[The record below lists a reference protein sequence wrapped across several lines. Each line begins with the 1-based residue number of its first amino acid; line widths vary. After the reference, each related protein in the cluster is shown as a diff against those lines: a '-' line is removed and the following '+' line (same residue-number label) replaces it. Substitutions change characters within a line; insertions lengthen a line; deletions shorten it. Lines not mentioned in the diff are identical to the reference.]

1 MSTIAA
7 IIGRIL
13 LAAIF
18 VVSGIGKF
26 MDIAGTEAMITAAGL
41 PGGLAIPAGAF
52 EILAGLALALGLAT
66 RLVSTLLF
74 GFVALATAFFHN
86 RFNDPAQMI
95 MALKNLAIMGGLL
108 MVFAHSQMWWSWDS
122 MRRER
127 KSFHAVRSVERER
140 DENAIEAERRI
151 HEAELRA
158 ARAEG
163 RAEAVQGAGAVPV
176 VADQTVIDSD
186 GDGVPETRT
195 RRWWQ

>member
-7 IIGRIL
+7 VIGRIL
-13 LAAIF
+13 LAVIF

-26 MDIAGTEAMITAAGL
+26 MDVAGTEAMITGVGL

-66 RLVSTLLF
+66 RLASLALFVFVGLTTL
-74 GFVALATAFFHN
+74 FFHHQ
-86 RFNDPAQMI
+86 FTDPLQMT
-95 MALKNLAIMGGLL
+95 MALKNLAIMGGML
-108 MVFAHSQMWWSWDS
+108 MVFAHSQMWWSWDT

-127 KSFHAVRSVERER
+127 QSYRAVRNVERER
-140 DENAIEAERRI
+140 DETALEAERRV

-163 RAEAVQGAGAVPV
+163 RAEAVQGAVPV
-176 VADQTVIDSD
+176 AVDRTVIDTN
-186 GDGVPETRT
+186 GDGVPETRR

>member
-7 IIGRIL
+7 VIGRVL
-13 LAAIF
+13 LAVIF

-26 MDIAGTEAMITAAGL
+26 MDVAGTEAMITGVGL

-66 RLVSTLLF
+66 RLVSVLLF
-74 GFVALATAFFHN
+74 VFVGLATLFFHHK
-86 RFNDPAQMI
+86 FTDPLQLAQV
-95 MALKNLAIMGGLL
+95 LKNLAIMGGML

-127 KSFHAVRSVERER
+127 QGARAVRDVERER
-140 DENAIEAERRI
+140 DETTLEAERRV

-163 RAEAVQGAGAVPV
+163 RADAVQGVVPV
-176 VADQTVIDSD
+176 TAERPAINPD
-186 GDGVPETRT
+186 GDGLPETRR

>member
-7 IIGRIL
+7 IIGRVL

-26 MDIAGTEAMITAAGL
+26 MDVAGTEAIITGAGL

-66 RLVSTLLF
+66 RLVSLALF
-74 GFVALATAFFHN
+74 VFVGLATLFFHH
-86 RFNDPAQMI
+86 RFTDPMQLTQ
-95 MALKNLAIMGGLL
+95 ALKNLAIMGGMLL
-108 MVFAHSQMWWSWDS
+108 VFAHSQMWWSWDS

-127 KSFHAVRSVERER
+127 QSARMVRDVERER
-140 DENAIEAERRI
+140 DETTLEAERRV
-151 HEAELRA
+151 HQAELRA

-163 RAEAVQGAGAVPV
+163 RAETVQGAVPV
-176 VADQTVIDSD
+176 DADRTVIFDRD
-186 GDGVPETRT
+186 AVTETPR